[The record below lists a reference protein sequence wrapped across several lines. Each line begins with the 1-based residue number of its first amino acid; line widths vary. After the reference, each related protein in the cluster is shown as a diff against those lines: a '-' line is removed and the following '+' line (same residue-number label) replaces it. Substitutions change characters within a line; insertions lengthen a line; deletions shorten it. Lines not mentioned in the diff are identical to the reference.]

1 MRSLESFDL
10 IAKPSKLTIQ
20 KFNKK
25 LFGHLTS
32 FVLSSLIVGTNLI
45 FGRFFA
51 PERGH
56 FEKRLK
62 VICGR
67 FDKNRRFVTFFF
79 FSFVY

>member
-1 MRSLESFDL
+1 MKSFDL

-32 FVLSSLIVGTNLI
+32 FVLSSLIVGTNFI

-51 PERGH
+51 AERGQ
-56 FEKRLK
+56 FEKGSK
-62 VICGR
+62 
-67 FDKNRRFVTFFF
+67 
-79 FSFVY
+79 